1 MLKTQ
6 QVFAIKTEHAYVWS
20 ALAKVGSVKYEELF
34 FL

>member
-20 ALAKVGSVKYEELF
+20 ALAKVGSVKYEERFSL
-34 FL
+34 